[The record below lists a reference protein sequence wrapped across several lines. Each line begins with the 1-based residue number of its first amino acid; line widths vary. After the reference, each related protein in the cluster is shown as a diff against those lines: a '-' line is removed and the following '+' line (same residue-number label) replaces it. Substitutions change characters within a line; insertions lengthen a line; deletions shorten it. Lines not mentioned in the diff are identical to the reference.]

1 MKLPE
6 TLTYDDVTLAP
17 AYSELTSR
25 SNANPEMHGHSL
37 PIIGSCMDTL
47 GVKIMEYLTSNNI
60 PFIAHRAFKSA
71 EEQYNY
77 FLGNTVINDND
88 TKLKNLWFAVGSSQK
103 YSEWI
108 DYLIN
113 HGVRQFCVDMAHGD
127 SKACVD
133 TIKYIKDK
141 LKYDTLNSSGLLP
154 GQKLHIIAGNVATK
168 EGFKRL
174 QDAGANGIR
183 VGIASGQICFK
194 GNTMIWAVSPMGKI
208 YQKPIQF
215 IKEDDIVLTASGKHR
230 RVLKTYKN
238 HYTGEV
244 YVINDNIVATPNHKF
259 HIINN
264 LTNKK
269 EYKEICNI
277 DAAYEMFLDVEDKKI
292 NDKNIFIDI
301 DDFDGD
307 VYNIEVDD
315 EHTYVVGDLK
325 FGVSNCSTN
334 IETAMGLPILTSI
347 IESNKVRKNGV
358 WIIADGGVR
367 STGDIVKAVYFGA
380 DYCMI
385 GKLLAATDLACGGC
399 YNKNKQ
405 ELDPNALF
413 GCIFKHQIE
422 ECLTK
427 ADELDNQN
435 KQNGTYSTYHDLVLN
450 NIVYYRGYHGMASRA
465 ARANILGYASVEGV
479 EGLITA
485 GETTE
490 QFIKD
495 TKLRLQ
501 SSLSYAG
508 ARNWDEFRKRAK
520 PYKRSN
526 AGILAADVH
535 LDVIT
540 KYH

>member
-25 SNANPEMHGHSL
+25 SDANPEMHGHNL

-47 GVKIMEYLTSNNI
+47 GVKMMEYLISNNI

-77 FLGNTVINDND
+77 FIGD
-88 TKLKNLWFAVGSSQK
+88 TEFKSTEDKYKNLWFAVGSVQK
-103 YSEWI
+103 YRDWI
-108 DYLIN
+108 DFLLRK
-113 HGVRQFCVDMAHGD
+113 GVRQFCVDMAHGD
-127 SKACVD
+127 SKACID
-133 TIKYIKDK
+133 TIKYIKDQ
-141 LKYDTLNSSGLLP
+141 LKYETSFRYSIIN
-154 GQKLHIIAGNVATK
+154 GQHTHVIAGNVATA

-174 QDAGANGIR
+174 QAAGADGIR
-183 VGIASGQICFK
+183 VGIASGQICFT
-194 GNTMIWAVSPMGKI
+194 GNTEVWTVSNMGKI
-208 YQKPIQF
+208 YKKPIKF
-215 IKEDDIVLTASGKHR
+215 IKVDDIVLTKNGKHR
-230 RVLKTYKN
+230 RVTKTYVNSYK
-238 HYTGEV
+238 GEV
-244 YVINDNIVATPNHKF
+244 YVINDNIIATPTHKF
-259 HIINN
+259 HVIDHQ
-264 LTNKK
+264 TNQKI
-269 EYKEICNI
+269 YKCIKDI
-277 DAAYEMFLDVEDKKI
+277 DLNFESFLDYEDKKI
-292 NDKNIFIDI
+292 SMKDITIDI
-301 DDFDGD
+301 DEFTGK
-307 VYNIEVDD
+307 VYNIEVEE
-315 EHTYVVGDLK
+315 EHTYCVGDQK
-325 FGVSNCSTN
+325 ISVSNCSTN

-347 IESNKVRKNGV
+347 IECNKVKKNGT
-358 WIIADGGVR
+358 WLIADGGVR

-422 ECLTK
+422 ASLTK

-479 EGLITA
+479 EGLIAA

-508 ARNWDEFRKRAK
+508 ARNWEQFRKRAK

>member
-25 SNANPEMHGHSL
+25 SDANPQIHGHDL

-47 GVKIMEYLTSNNI
+47 GKDMMNYLISNNI

-77 FLGNTVINDND
+77 FLGDLIINNNDN
-88 TKLKNLWFAVGSSQK
+88 KLKNLWFAVGSAQK
-103 YSEWI
+103 YSQWI
-108 DYLIN
+108 DYLID

-127 SKACVD
+127 SKACID
-133 TIKYIKDK
+133 TIKYIKDE
-141 LKYDTLNSSGLLP
+141 LKYNTLNSSELLP
-154 GQKLHIIAGNVATK
+154 GQTVHIIAGNVATK

-183 VGIASGQICFK
+183 VGIASGQICFT
-194 GNTMIWAVSPMGKI
+194 GNTEVWTVSTMGKV
-208 YQKPIQF
+208 YKKPIKF
-215 IKEDDIVLTASGKHR
+215 IKVGDIVLTKNGKHR
-230 RVLKTYKN
+230 KVLQTFVNPYK
-238 HYTGEV
+238 GEI
-244 YVINDNIVATPNHKF
+244 YVINENVFATPNHKF
-259 HIINN
+259 YVIDHK
-264 LTNKK
+264 TNQKS
-269 EYKEICNI
+269 YKPIKDI
-277 DAAYEMFLDVEDKKI
+277 DLNFESFLDYEDKKI
-292 NDKNIFIDI
+292 NSKNILVDI
-301 DDFDGD
+301 DEFGGN
-307 VYNIEVDD
+307 VYNIEVEE
-315 EHTYVVGDLK
+315 EHTYCVGDDK
-325 FGVSNCSTN
+325 ISVSNCSTN

-347 IESNKVRKNGV
+347 IECNKVKKNGT
-358 WIIADGGVR
+358 WLIADGGVR

-399 YNKNKQ
+399 YNKDKQ
-405 ELDPNALF
+405 ELNKEELF

-422 ECLTK
+422 DKLKEADKLDKKNKNTK
-427 ADELDNQN
+427 
-435 KQNGTYSTYHDLVLN
+435 YHDLVLN

-479 EGLITA
+479 EGLIAA

-490 QFIKD
+490 QFIRD

-508 ARNWDEFRKRAK
+508 ARNWEQFRKRAK

>member
-25 SNANPEMHGHSL
+25 SNANPEMHGYAL

-47 GVKIMEYLTSNNI
+47 GVKMMDYLTSNNV

-77 FLGNTVINDND
+77 FLGNITINDND
-88 TKLKNLWFAVGSSQK
+88 NKLKNLWFAIGSMQK
-103 YSEWI
+103 YKEWI
-108 DYLIN
+108 DYLID

-174 QDAGANGIR
+174 QAAGANGIR
-183 VGIASGQICFK
+183 VGIASGQI
-194 GNTMIWAVSPMGKI
+194 
-208 YQKPIQF
+208 
-215 IKEDDIVLTASGKHR
+215 
-230 RVLKTYKN
+230 
-238 HYTGEV
+238 
-244 YVINDNIVATPNHKF
+244 
-259 HIINN
+259 
-264 LTNKK
+264 
-269 EYKEICNI
+269 
-277 DAAYEMFLDVEDKKI
+277 
-292 NDKNIFIDI
+292 
-301 DDFDGD
+301 
-307 VYNIEVDD
+307 
-315 EHTYVVGDLK
+315 
-325 FGVSNCSTN
+325 CSTN

-347 IESNKVRKNGV
+347 IECNKVRKKGV

-380 DYCMI
+380 DFCMI

-399 YNKNKQ
+399 YNKDKK
-405 ELDPNALF
+405 ELNPNELF
-413 GCIFKHQIE
+413 GCVFKHQIE
-422 ECLTK
+422 DKLKEAEELEK
-427 ADELDNQN
+427 VNNNVNFRDMVLDN
-435 KQNGTYSTYHDLVLN
+435 
-450 NIVYYRGYHGMASRA
+450 IVCYRGYHGMASRA